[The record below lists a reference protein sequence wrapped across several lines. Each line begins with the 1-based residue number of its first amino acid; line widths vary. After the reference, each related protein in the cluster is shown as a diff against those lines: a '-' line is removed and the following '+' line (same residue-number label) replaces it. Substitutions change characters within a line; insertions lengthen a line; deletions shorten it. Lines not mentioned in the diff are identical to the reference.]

1 MRQSYSSLAGVS
13 GALLVAAGALVIA
26 APAAAQQASP
36 APARYLSWS
45 GKAEMSP
52 VADPSAAPQGQARY
66 PGLIPRQS
74 AAPVH
79 MAPTPIRMAS
89 DARPSRYGGNR
100 LTPASAW
107 TSAPAA
113 SYAPAPEATPYPTE
127 SAYTPAPAP
136 VPLPIPAAAPAPV
149 PLPRPAARPDALVTT
164 APADAPM
171 SAYADA
177 PVPSLQA
184 PQPGFEAAFDPMAPR
199 RDALIFNMGRA
210 EPAPLQAAPQ
220 SGSIPAATTVVP
232 TADATARA
240 PSQAAPTA
248 YAADAPARQ
257 GARYYSVHRAAGH
270 QPDAT
275 VMPASVYLDTAP
287 VDLAEPPE
295 TALPARTVNGRAR
308 NIIPN
313 EDPSLP

>member
-1 MRQSYSSLAGVS
+1 LRQSYPSVAGVS
-13 GALLVAAGALVIA
+13 GALLAALGVIVTA
-26 APAAAQQASP
+26 TPAMAQQAAPSP
-36 APARYLSWS
+36 VPARYLSWS
-45 GKAEMSP
+45 GKAEMP
-52 VADPSAAPQGQARY
+52 AAGQPAPTQGQTRY

-74 AAPVH
+74 AASIA
-79 MAPTPIRMAS
+79 MAPAPVRIAS
-89 DARPSRYGGNR
+89 TAPASRYGGNR

-107 TSAPAA
+107 TNAPAA
-113 SYAPAPEATPYPTE
+113 AYSPPPYNPAPEATPYTE
-127 SAYTPAPAP
+127 SAYAPAP
-136 VPLPIPAAAPAPV
+136 M
-149 PLPRPAARPDALVTT
+149 PRPAPRPDALVTT

-220 SGSIPAATTVVP
+220 SSAIPAATNVVP
-232 TADATARA
+232 TADAAANQVSSQA
-240 PSQAAPTA
+240 PAQAAPTA
-248 YAADAPARQ
+248 YAANEPVRQ

-275 VMPASVYLDTAP
+275 VMPVSVYLDTAP

-295 TALPARTVNGRAR
+295 TVLPARTVNGRAR

>member
-1 MRQSYSSLAGVS
+1 
-13 GALLVAAGALVIA
+13 
-26 APAAAQQASP
+26 
-36 APARYLSWS
+36 
-45 GKAEMSP
+45 
-52 VADPSAAPQGQARY
+52 
-66 PGLIPRQS
+66 
-74 AAPVH
+74 
-79 MAPTPIRMAS
+79 
-89 DARPSRYGGNR
+89 
-100 LTPASAW
+100 
-107 TSAPAA
+107 
-113 SYAPAPEATPYPTE
+113 
-127 SAYTPAPAP
+127 
-136 VPLPIPAAAPAPV
+136 
-149 PLPRPAARPDALVTT
+149 
-164 APADAPM
+164 M

-220 SGSIPAATTVVP
+220 SGAIPAATTVVP
-232 TADATARA
+232 TADAAAAQVSSPA
-240 PSQAAPTA
+240 PAQGAPTA
-248 YAADAPARQ
+248 YAASEPARQ

-295 TALPARTVNGRAR
+295 TVLPARTVNGRAR
-308 NIIPN
+308 NIVPN

>member
-1 MRQSYSSLAGVS
+1 MRQSYSSVAGVS

-26 APAAAQQASP
+26 APAAAQQAAP

-52 VADPSAAPQGQARY
+52 AAGQPAAPQGQTRY

-74 AAPVH
+74 AASVQ
-79 MAPTPIRMAS
+79 MTPTPVRIAS
-89 DARPSRYGGNR
+89 NAPASRYGGNR

-107 TSAPAA
+107 TGAPAA
-113 SYAPAPEATPYPTE
+113 AYSPASESTPYTAE

-136 VPLPIPAAAPAPV
+136 APIPIPAAAPAPV

-199 RDALIFNMGRA
+199 RDALIFNMGRT

-220 SGSIPAATTVVP
+220 SAAIPAATTVVP
-232 TADATARA
+232 TADAQ
-240 PSQAAPTA
+240 PSPESAPTA

-295 TALPARTVNGRAR
+295 TVLPARTVNGRAR
-308 NIIPN
+308 NVIPN